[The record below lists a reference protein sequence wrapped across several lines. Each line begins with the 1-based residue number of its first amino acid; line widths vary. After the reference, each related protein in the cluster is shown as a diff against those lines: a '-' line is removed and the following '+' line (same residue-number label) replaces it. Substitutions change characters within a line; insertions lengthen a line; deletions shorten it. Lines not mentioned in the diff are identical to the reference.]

1 MVGSVRQSIAPAV
14 LTLLSVITE
23 AVVVIIVIMIST
35 IKDSKTRINIAQFN
49 TAIITQRCEQG
60 QTVRECLR

>member
-1 MVGSVRQSIAPAV
+1 MVGNFRQIISPAV
-14 LTLLSVITE
+14 LTLLSVIMS
-23 AVVVIIVIMIST
+23 AVMVIIVIMIST